1 MTMTS
6 SVTKVGLIALM
17 AIGSVLMWIG
27 APVGWIYV
35 AAQLSDS
42 SQVSMGAIVIILIGI
57 PTTMFFIGKMLG
69 RLNEKYGEIT
79 GSTNEVQIR
88 APWMRSMRD
97 ERDLHRPRTV
107 LDVVMVLSVGTAV
120 ALFGIW
126 FMFFAEGG
134 GI

>member
-17 AIGSVLMWIG
+17 AIGSVMMWIG

-35 AAQLSDS
+35 AAQVSGS
-42 SQVSMGAIVIILIGI
+42 AQVSMSAIVVILIGI
-57 PTTMFFIGKMLG
+57 PTTMFFIGKGLG
-69 RLNEKYGEIT
+69 RLNGLYGELT
-79 GSTNEVQIR
+79 GTTNEVQIR

-107 LDVVMVLSVGTAV
+107 LDVVMVVSVAV
-120 ALFGIW
+120 AASAFGIW

>member
-1 MTMTS
+1 MAS

-17 AIGSVLMWIG
+17 AIGSVMMWIG

-35 AAQLSDS
+35 AAQVSGTA
-42 SQVSMGAIVIILIGI
+42 QVSMSAIVVILIGI
-57 PTTMFFIGKMLG
+57 PTTMYFIGKGLG
-69 RLNEKYGEIT
+69 RLNGLYGELT
-79 GSTNEVQIR
+79 GTTNEVQIR

-107 LDVVMVLSVGTAV
+107 LDVVMVVSVAIAGSA
-120 ALFGIW
+120 FGIW

>member
-1 MTMTS
+1 MWMT
-6 SVTKVGLIALM
+6 VGDQRF
-17 AIGSVLMWIG
+17 AIRLADTAAGR
-27 APVGWIYV
+27 AF
-35 AAQLSDS
+35 AAQLPLTLD
-42 SQVSMGAIVIILIGI
+42 MRDLN
-57 PTTMFFIGKMLG
+57 
-69 RLNEKYGEIT
+69 RNEKYAELT

-120 ALFGIW
+120 TLFGIW

>member
-17 AIGSVLMWIG
+17 AIGSVMMWIG

-35 AAQLSDS
+35 AAQVSGS
-42 SQVSMGAIVIILIGI
+42 AQVSMSAIVVILIGI
-57 PTTMFFIGKMLG
+57 PTTMFFIGKGLG
-69 RLNEKYGEIT
+69 RLNGMYGELT
-79 GSTNEVQIR
+79 GTTNEVQIR

-107 LDVVMVLSVGTAV
+107 LDVVMVVSVAIAGSA
-120 ALFGIW
+120 FGIW

>member
-17 AIGSVLMWIG
+17 AIGSVMMWIG

-35 AAQLSDS
+35 AAQVSGS
-42 SQVSMGAIVIILIGI
+42 AQVSMSAIVVILIGI
-57 PTTMFFIGKMLG
+57 PTTMFFIGKGLG
-69 RLNEKYGEIT
+69 RLNEKYGQVT
-79 GSTNEVQIR
+79 GTTNEVQIR
-88 APWMRSMRD
+88 APWMRSVRE
-97 ERDLHRPRTV
+97 ERDLHRPRTM
-107 LDVVMVLSVGTAV
+107 LDIVMVVSVAV
-120 ALFGIW
+120 ASGAFGIW

>member
-6 SVTKVGLIALM
+6 SVAKVGLIALM

-35 AAQLSDS
+35 ASQMS
-42 SQVSMGAIVIILIGI
+42 SASRVSGTAIVIVVIGI
-57 PTTMFFIGKMLG
+57 PATMFFIGKGLG
-69 RLNEKYGEIT
+69 RLNDIYGELT
-79 GSTNEVQIR
+79 GTTNEVQIR
-88 APWMRSMRD
+88 APWMRSMRE

-107 LDVVMVLSVGTAV
+107 LDVVMVLSVGVAV
-120 ALFGIW
+120 TLFGIW
-126 FMFFAEGG
+126 FAFFAKGG

>member
-6 SVTKVGLIALM
+6 SVAKAGIIALM
-17 AIGSVLMWIG
+17 AIGSVMMWIG

-42 SQVSMGAIVIILIGI
+42 SQVGMGQIVLIVVGI
-57 PTTMFFIGKMLG
+57 PATMVFIGKGLG
-69 RLNEKYGEIT
+69 RLNEKYAELT
-79 GSTNEVQIR
+79 GSTNEVKIR

-107 LDVVMVLSVGTAV
+107 LDVVMVLSVGTALIV
-120 ALFGIW
+120 FGIW
-126 FMFFAEGG
+126 FFFFAEGG

>member
-6 SVTKVGLIALM
+6 SITKVALIALM

-27 APVGWIYV
+27 APVGWIFV
-35 AAQLSDS
+35 AAQLSES
-42 SQVSMGAIVIILIGI
+42 SQVSMTAIVLILIGI
-57 PTTMFFIGKMLG
+57 PTTMYFIGKALG
-69 RLNEKYGEIT
+69 RLNEKYGELT

-107 LDVVMVLSVGTAV
+107 LDVVMVLSVASALLLFAV
-120 ALFGIW
+120 W

>member
-6 SVTKVGLIALM
+6 SVAKAGIIALM
-17 AIGSVLMWIG
+17 AIGSVMMWIG

-42 SQVSMGAIVIILIGI
+42 SQVSMTQVVLIVVGI
-57 PTTMFFIGKMLG
+57 PATMFFIGKGLG
-69 RLNEKYGEIT
+69 RLNEKYAELT
-79 GSTNEVQIR
+79 GSANEVQIR

-107 LDVVMVLSVGTAV
+107 LDVVMVLSVGTALI
-120 ALFGIW
+120 LFGIW

>member
-1 MTMTS
+1 MTS
-6 SVTKVGLIALM
+6 SVAKAGIIALM
-17 AIGSVLMWIG
+17 AIGSVMMWIG

-42 SQVSMGAIVIILIGI
+42 SQVGMGQIVLIVVGI
-57 PTTMFFIGKMLG
+57 PATMIFIGKALG
-69 RLNEKYGEIT
+69 RLNDKYAELT
-79 GSTNEVQIR
+79 GSANEVQIR

-107 LDVVMVLSVGTAV
+107 LDVVMVVSVGTALI
-120 ALFGIW
+120 AFGIW

>member
-6 SVTKVGLIALM
+6 SATKVGLIALM

-35 AAQLSDS
+35 AAQLSES

-57 PTTMFFIGKMLG
+57 PSTMFFIGKMLG
-69 RLNEKYGEIT
+69 RLNEKYGELT
-79 GSTNEVQIR
+79 GTTNEVQIR

-120 ALFGIW
+120 TLFGIW

>member
-17 AIGSVLMWIG
+17 AIGSVMMWIG

-35 AAQLSDS
+35 AAQVSGTA
-42 SQVSMGAIVIILIGI
+42 QVSMSAIVVILIGI
-57 PTTMFFIGKMLG
+57 PTTMYFIGKGLG
-69 RLNEKYGEIT
+69 RLNGLYGELT
-79 GSTNEVQIR
+79 GTTNEVQIR

-107 LDVVMVLSVGTAV
+107 LDVVMVVSVAIAGSA
-120 ALFGIW
+120 FGIW

>member
-6 SVTKVGLIALM
+6 SVAKAGIIALM
-17 AIGSVLMWIG
+17 AIGSVMMWIG

-42 SQVSMGAIVIILIGI
+42 SQVGMGQIVLIVVGI
-57 PTTMFFIGKMLG
+57 PATMFFIGKGLG
-69 RLNEKYGEIT
+69 RLNDKYAELT
-79 GSTNEVQIR
+79 GSANEVQIR

-107 LDVVMVLSVGTAV
+107 LDVVMVLSVGTALI
-120 ALFGIW
+120 LFGTW